1 MRLHTL
7 KSTHFRSTY
16 TCLPLPFS
24 PFQSHHFTI
33 LPIGKLL
40 MKACNYRLRPIKNN
54 FAIGPKEVYIGRR
67 RTYLLID
74 NGKKQVKRRKSL
86 SESRTFTLYPRWTER
101 SEGWREYGCK
111 IDFRDNKSKSYSS
124 LAVPP
129 ILRMYSFGVTPVLFL
144 NERKKEAR
152 ELKPQS
158 SASAVK
164 V

>member
-1 MRLHTL
+1 
-7 KSTHFRSTY
+7 
-16 TCLPLPFS
+16 
-24 PFQSHHFTI
+24 
-33 LPIGKLL
+33 

-129 ILRMYSFGVTPVLFL
+129 ILRMYSFGVTPVLFKWTE
-144 NERKKEAR
+144 ERSTRTKTTKFCQCSQSIAGILAIR
-152 ELKPQS
+152 YHLFELGNTVFIDEVIVRLIKILVQ
-158 SASAVK
+158 K
-164 V
+164 IR